1 VRHARF
7 VGSLVGLTL
16 LTMGAARAQVSYKIQ
31 SIAKRGDVIDGSR
44 LNNLGLFTLGGLND
58 KGDVVFLGE
67 SAVSNDLLLRYADG
81 KLTVVARRDG
91 TAGNIAIGELLDEIL
106 VANSGHICFTTRS
119 GERDHLIQYAEGQLT
134 PILVAGSTTFGIKWP
149 GDAFT
154 DFPLSMNDAGNL
166 VFALGWHFD
175 PFFPQFQAF
184 FKSFLW
190 DVQAQKLVQLDADK
204 AFAFDGWSFDDVSSE
219 LPGSARC
226 AINDRNE
233 VAFFTR
239 LKKSGASD
247 FVQGIV
253 FRTSDG
259 MIQPVVLVGQLLP
272 DGRKVDRTIRPRLDN
287 AGRVVFLARRQGDD
301 QDQITSFSVY
311 EWEKGTIRPVLAID
325 ADAPGGQQFFE
336 IGQVYLNNSN
346 QNVLLI
352 ARVKQGDP
360 WGLHLAVAGKA
371 TPLFVPGQDLPGG
384 GTLDRI
390 ISVTNAN
397 NAGQRLVVAAVQSGD
412 TIVDALYRLEADG
425 QLALVLKGGM
435 ATDLGKVL
443 SLGGIN
449 WYSAPNN
456 RAQIALSVVVEER
469 DTARIRSHVVLL
481 TPIVEQP

>member
-7 VGSLVGLTL
+7 VASLVGLTL
-16 LTMGAARAQVSYKIQ
+16 LTMGAARAQAGYKIQ

-44 LNNLGLFTLGGLND
+44 LNNLDLFTLGGLND
-58 KGDVVFLGE
+58 KGEVVFLGE
-67 SAVSNDLLLRYADG
+67 SAVSNDLLLKYADG
-81 KLTVVARRDG
+81 KLIVVAKRGG

-106 VANSGHICFTTRS
+106 VANSGQIYFTTRS
-119 GERDHLIQYAEGQLT
+119 GERDRLIQYADGKLT
-134 PILVAGSTTFGIKWP
+134 PIMVAGSTTFGIKWP

-166 VFALGWHFD
+166 VLTLGWDFD

-190 DVQAQKLVQLDADK
+190 DGQAQKLVQLDAEK
-204 AFAFDGWSFDDVSSE
+204 AFAFDEWAFDDVSSE
-219 LPGSARC
+219 FPGSGRG

-239 LKKSGASD
+239 LKKSGTSD
-247 FVQGIV
+247 LVQGIV

-311 EWEKGTIRPVLAID
+311 AWEKGTLSPVLSID
-325 ADAPGGQQFFE
+325 ADAPGGQQFVE

-346 QNVLLI
+346 QNVLLL
-352 ARVKQGDP
+352 ASVKQGDP
-360 WGLHLAVAGKA
+360 WGLHLAEAGKA

-384 GTLDRI
+384 GKIARI
-390 ISVTNAN
+390 ISITDAN
-397 NAGQRLVVAAVQSGD
+397 NAGQRLILAAVQSGD
-412 TIVDALYRLEADG
+412 TNVDAVYRLAADG

-435 ATDLGKVL
+435 ATGLGKVL

-456 RAQIALSVVVEER
+456 HGQIALSVVVEER

-481 TPIVEQP
+481 TPTVEQP